1 MYNNIKGGIFMN
13 ERMQL
18 LKLKAEQYRDLYRL
32 GKITREEAK
41 NSIMPYLDEVNSKG
55 REIAKKY
62 NRKYRNIT
70 FSTFVR

>member
-1 MYNNIKGGIFMN
+1 MD

-41 NSIMPYLDEVNSKG
+41 IGIMPYLDEVNSKG
-55 REIAKKY
+55 IEIAKKY
-62 NRKYRNIT
+62 NRKYRKVT
-70 FSTFVR
+70 FSNFAR

>member
-1 MYNNIKGGIFMN
+1 MD

-41 NSIMPYLDEVNSKG
+41 NGIMPYLDEVNLKG

-62 NRKYRNIT
+62 NRKYRKIT
-70 FSTFVR
+70 FSSFVR